1 MSEKIRL
8 ERGMRRLADDELMHW
23 KYIKR
28 VRGKN
33 GKYQYY
39 YDNNTGTSKKKADV
53 KPTTKSSRKSTT
65 NTTVIPS
72 SKAKV
77 SYINGKHSAAIAAA
91 QAAAQ
96 NTPMYQLKHG
106 NLKQKVVAGY
116 KIVKK
121 FINKLLK
128 NNIKIDDIS
137 SNDHLVY
144 GKYGKFGRWQYLH

>member
-33 GKYQYY
+33 GKYRYY
-39 YDNNTGTSKKKADV
+39 YDNNAGTSIKKVDA
-53 KPTTKSSRKSTT
+53 KPTTKS
-65 NTTVIPS
+65 S

-77 SYINGKHSAAIAAA
+77 SYINGKHGAAIAAA

-121 FINKLLK
+121 LINKLLN

-144 GKYGKFGRWQYLH
+144 GKYGKFGRWEYLH

>member
-23 KYIKR
+23 KYVKR

-39 YDNNTGTSKKKADV
+39 YDNNTGTSIKKADV
-53 KPTTKSSRKSTT
+53 KPSTKSS
-65 NTTVIPS
+65 
-72 SKAKV
+72 SKHKV

-106 NLKQKVVAGY
+106 NLKQKVIAGY

-128 NNIKIDDIS
+128 NNIKTHEYHYDP
-137 SNDHLVY
+137 
-144 GKYGKFGRWQYLH
+144 YLGGIFRR

>member
-23 KYIKR
+23 KYVKR

-33 GKYQYY
+33 GKYRYY
-39 YDNNTGTSKKKADV
+39 YDNNTGTSIKKANV
-53 KPTTKSSRKSTT
+53 KPSTKSS
-65 NTTVIPS
+65 
-72 SKAKV
+72 SKHKV

-128 NNIKIDDIS
+128 NNIKLGLFQ
-137 SNDHLVY
+137 NYY
-144 GKYGKFGRWQYLH
+144 GHSIYSKR

>member
-8 ERGMRRLADDELMHW
+8 ERGMRRLADDELMHY
-23 KYIKR
+23 KYVKR

-33 GKYQYY
+33 GKYWYY
-39 YDNNTGTSKKKADV
+39 YDNNTGTSKKKAV
-53 KPTTKSSRKSTT
+53 AKPSTKSTRKSTT
-65 NTTVIPS
+65 N
-72 SKAKV
+72 SK
-77 SYINGKHSAAIAAA
+77 SNHSAAIAAA

-121 FINKLLK
+121 LINKLFN
-128 NNIKIDDIS
+128 NNIKLG
-137 SNDHLVY
+137 LVQNY
-144 GKYGKFGRWQYLH
+144 WGHSIYSKR

>member
-39 YDNNTGTSKKKADV
+39 YDNNTGTSKKKAAV
-53 KPTTKSSRKSTT
+53 KPST
-65 NTTVIPS
+65 NIPS

-96 NTPMYQLKHG
+96 NTPMYQLKNG

-121 FINKLLK
+121 FINKLFK
-128 NNIKIDDIS
+128 NNIKIHEYHYDP
-137 SNDHLVY
+137 
-144 GKYGKFGRWQYLH
+144 YLGGIFRR

>member
-1 MSEKIRL
+1 MSEKFGL

-39 YDNNTGTSKKKADV
+39 YDNNTGTSKKKA
-53 KPTTKSSRKSTT
+53 
-65 NTTVIPS
+65 TTVIPS

-106 NLKQKVVAGY
+106 NLKQKVIAGY

-121 FINKLLK
+121 FINQLFK

-144 GKYGKFGRWQYLH
+144 GKYGKFGRWQYLR

>member
-39 YDNNTGTSKKKADV
+39 YDNNTGTSIKKADV
-53 KPTTKSSRKSTT
+53 KPSTKS
-65 NTTVIPS
+65 S

-77 SYINGKHSAAIAAA
+77 SYSKGKHSAAIAAA

-96 NTPMYQLKHG
+96 NMPMYQLKHG

-121 FINKLLK
+121 LINKLFN

-144 GKYGKFGRWQYLH
+144 GKYGKFGRWQYLR

>member
-8 ERGMRRLADDELMHW
+8 ERGMRRLADDELMHY
-23 KYIKR
+23 KYVKR
-28 VRGKN
+28 VLGKN
-33 GKYQYY
+33 GKYRYY
-39 YDNNTGTSKKKADV
+39 YDNNTGTSIKKAVV
-53 KPTTKSSRKSTT
+53 KPTTKS
-65 NTTVIPS
+65 S

-96 NTPMYQLKHG
+96 NTPMYQLKNG

-121 FINKLLK
+121 LINKLLK

-144 GKYGKFGRWQYLH
+144 GKYGKFGRWEYLH

>member
-8 ERGMRRLADDELMHW
+8 ERGMRRLADDELMHY
-23 KYIKR
+23 KYVKR
-28 VRGKN
+28 VLGKN
-33 GKYQYY
+33 GKYRYY
-39 YDNNTGTSKKKADV
+39 YDNNTGTSIKKADV
-53 KPTTKSSRKSTT
+53 KPSTKS
-65 NTTVIPS
+65 S

-96 NTPMYQLKHG
+96 NTPMYQLKNG

-137 SNDHLVY
+137 SNDHLDY
-144 GKYGKFGRWQYLH
+144 GRFGKFGRWQYLR

>member
-39 YDNNTGTSKKKADV
+39 YDNNTGTSIKKADI

-65 NTTVIPS
+65 NS
-72 SKAKV
+72 
-77 SYINGKHSAAIAAA
+77 NGKHSAAIAAA

-96 NTPMYQLKHG
+96 NTPMYQLKNG

-121 FINKLLK
+121 FINKLFK
-128 NNIKIDDIS
+128 NNIKLGLQQ
-137 SNDHLVY
+137 NYY
-144 GKYGKFGRWQYLH
+144 GHSIYSKR

>member
-39 YDNNTGTSKKKADV
+39 YDNNTGTSIKKADV
-53 KPTTKSSRKSTT
+53 KSTTKSS
-65 NTTVIPS
+65 
-72 SKAKV
+72 SKAMV
-77 SYINGKHSAAIAAA
+77 SYINGKHGAAIAAA

-106 NLKQKVVAGY
+106 NLRQKVVAGY

-121 FINKLLK
+121 FINQLFN
-128 NNIKIDDIS
+128 NNIKT
-137 SNDHLVY
+137 NDLSAY
-144 GKYGKFGRWQYLH
+144 EIYLHGGKRPWWYYYER

>member
-28 VRGKN
+28 VRGKD
-33 GKYQYY
+33 GKYRYY
-39 YDNNTGTSKKKADV
+39 YDNNTGTSIKKANA
-53 KPTTKSSRKSTT
+53 KPSTKS
-65 NTTVIPS
+65 S

-96 NTPMYQLKHG
+96 NTPMYQLKNG

-121 FINKLLK
+121 FINKLFK
-128 NNIKIDDIS
+128 NNIKIDNIS

-144 GKYGKFGRWQYLH
+144 GKYGKFGRWQYLR

>member
-23 KYIKR
+23 KYVKR
-28 VRGKN
+28 VLGKN
-33 GKYQYY
+33 GKYRYY
-39 YDNNTGTSKKKADV
+39 YDNNTGTSIKKANV
-53 KPTTKSSRKSTT
+53 KSSTKSS
-65 NTTVIPS
+65 
-72 SKAKV
+72 SKHKV

-96 NTPMYQLKHG
+96 NTSMYQLKNG

-121 FINKLLK
+121 LINKLFK
-128 NNIKIDDIS
+128 NNIKLGLFQ
-137 SNDHLVY
+137 NYY
-144 GKYGKFGRWQYLH
+144 GHSIYSKR

>member
-1 MSEKIRL
+1 MSEKFRL

-39 YDNNTGTSKKKADV
+39 YDNNTGTSIKKADV
-53 KPTTKSSRKSTT
+53 KPTTKSTRKSTT
-65 NTTVIPS
+65 N
-72 SKAKV
+72 SK
-77 SYINGKHSAAIAAA
+77 GKYSAAIAAA

-96 NTPMYQLKHG
+96 NTPMYQLKNG

-128 NNIKIDDIS
+128 NNIKLGLQQ
-137 SNDHLVY
+137 NYY
-144 GKYGKFGRWQYLH
+144 GHSIYSKR

>member
-39 YDNNTGTSKKKADV
+39 YDNNTGTSKKKAAV
-53 KPTTKSSRKSTT
+53 KPSTKSIRKSTT
-65 NTTVIPS
+65 NS
-72 SKAKV
+72 
-77 SYINGKHSAAIAAA
+77 NGKHSAAIAAA

-121 FINKLLK
+121 LINKLFK
-128 NNIKIDDIS
+128 NNIKIHEYHYDP
-137 SNDHLVY
+137 
-144 GKYGKFGRWQYLH
+144 YLGGIFRR

>member
-39 YDNNTGTSKKKADV
+39 YDNNTGTSKKKA
-53 KPTTKSSRKSTT
+53 
-65 NTTVIPS
+65 TVIPS

-96 NTPMYQLKHG
+96 NTPMYQLKNG

-121 FINKLLK
+121 FINKLFK
-128 NNIKIDDIS
+128 NNIKTHEYHYDP
-137 SNDHLVY
+137 
-144 GKYGKFGRWQYLH
+144 YLGGIFRR

>member
-1 MSEKIRL
+1 MPEKIRL

-39 YDNNTGTSKKKADV
+39 YDNNTGTSKKKAV
-53 KPTTKSSRKSTT
+53 ANPSTKSANKSTT
-65 NTTVIPS
+65 NS
-72 SKAKV
+72 
-77 SYINGKHSAAIAAA
+77 NGKHSAAIAAA

-121 FINKLLK
+121 LINKLFN
-128 NNIKIDDIS
+128 NNIKLGLFL
-137 SNDHLVY
+137 NYY
-144 GKYGKFGRWQYLH
+144 GHSIYSKR

>member
-23 KYIKR
+23 KYVKR

-33 GKYQYY
+33 GKYRYY
-39 YDNNTGTSKKKADV
+39 YDNNTGTS
-53 KPTTKSSRKSTT
+53 SIRKSTT

-96 NTPMYQLKHG
+96 NTPMYQLKNG

-121 FINKLLK
+121 FINKLFK

-144 GKYGKFGRWQYLH
+144 GKYGKFGRWQYLR

>member
-1 MSEKIRL
+1 MSEKFRL

-33 GKYQYY
+33 GKYRYY
-39 YDNNTGTSKKKADV
+39 YDNNTGTSKKKAVV
-53 KPTTKSSRKSTT
+53 KPAT
-65 NTTVIPS
+65 NTTVNPS

-96 NTPMYQLKHG
+96 NTPMYQLKNG

-121 FINKLLK
+121 FINKLFK

-144 GKYGKFGRWQYLH
+144 GKYGKFGRWQYLR

>member
-8 ERGMRRLADDELMHW
+8 ERGMKRLADDELMHW
-23 KYIKR
+23 KYVKR

-39 YDNNTGTSKKKADV
+39 YDNNTGTSKKKAVV
-53 KPTTKSSRKSTT
+53 KPST
-65 NTTVIPS
+65 NIPS

-96 NTPMYQLKHG
+96 NTPMYQLKNG

-128 NNIKIDDIS
+128 NNIKIDNIS
-137 SNDHLVY
+137 SNDHLDY
-144 GKYGKFGRWQYLH
+144 GRFGKFGRWQYLR

>member
-8 ERGMRRLADDELMHW
+8 ERGMKRLADDELMHY
-23 KYIKR
+23 KYVKR
-28 VRGKN
+28 VLGKN
-33 GKYQYY
+33 GKYRYY
-39 YDNNTGTSKKKADV
+39 YDNNTGTSKKKA
-53 KPTTKSSRKSTT
+53 
-65 NTTVIPS
+65 TTVIPS

-106 NLKQKVVAGY
+106 NLKQKVIAGY

-121 FINKLLK
+121 FINKLFK

>member
-8 ERGMRRLADDELMHW
+8 ERGMRRLADDELMHY
-23 KYIKR
+23 KYVKR
-28 VRGKN
+28 VLGKN
-33 GKYQYY
+33 GKYRYY
-39 YDNNTGTSKKKADV
+39 YDNNTGTSIKKANV
-53 KPTTKSSRKSTT
+53 KPTTKSS
-65 NTTVIPS
+65 
-72 SKAKV
+72 SKHKV

-121 FINKLLK
+121 FINKLFK

-144 GKYGKFGRWQYLH
+144 GKYGKFGRWQYRR

>member
-23 KYIKR
+23 KYVKR

-53 KPTTKSSRKSTT
+53 KPST
-65 NTTVIPS
+65 NIPS

-96 NTPMYQLKHG
+96 NTPMYQLKNG

-128 NNIKIDDIS
+128 NNIKLGLFQ
-137 SNDHLVY
+137 NYY
-144 GKYGKFGRWQYLH
+144 GHSIYSKR

>member
-1 MSEKIRL
+1 MSEKFGL
-8 ERGMRRLADDELMHW
+8 ERGMRRLADDELMHY
-23 KYIKR
+23 KYVKR

-33 GKYQYY
+33 GKYRYY
-39 YDNNTGTSKKKADV
+39 YDNNTGTS
-53 KPTTKSSRKSTT
+53 SIRKSTT
-65 NTTVIPS
+65 NTTVNPS

-96 NTPMYQLKHG
+96 NIPMYQLKNG

-121 FINKLLK
+121 FINKLFK
-128 NNIKIDDIS
+128 NNIKYDDIS
-137 SNDHLVY
+137 STGHLVY
-144 GKYGKFGRWQYLH
+144 GKYGKFGRWEYLH